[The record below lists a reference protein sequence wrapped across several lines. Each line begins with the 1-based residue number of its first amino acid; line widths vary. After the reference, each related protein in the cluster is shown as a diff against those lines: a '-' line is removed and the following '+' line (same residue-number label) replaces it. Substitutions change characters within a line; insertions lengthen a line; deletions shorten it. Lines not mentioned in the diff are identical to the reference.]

1 MSSTGSSGGGGLSR
15 LDFDPYETLVDLVMD
30 LTLITSGLLYC
41 PIISAVVTAKLI
53 IMYGLRVFH
62 IWVNC
67 SSSRQVHSGSYIRS
81 LFYGLSSV
89 VVMFSLVCHVFAVA
103 YLDASSNCGPFKGM
117 ERIRD
122 VFFGSELMS
131 HHFQNDHDGANS
143 QKSSFSYSSL
153 TYVLVSTIFVLL
165 FGLYISHLKRLS
177 IERNANEL
185 KCQLAITTQEKC
197 YLISKIKKPLHHDN
211 AKAKT
216 NT

>member
-1 MSSTGSSGGGGLSR
+1 MKVPTHKNPHFLTQGQCDNIKNPILLLLTVYESR
-15 LDFDPYETLVDLVMD
+15 LQAFD
-30 LTLITSGLLYC
+30 
-41 PIISAVVTAKLI
+41 A
-53 IMYGLRVFH
+53 
-62 IWVNC
+62 
-67 SSSRQVHSGSYIRS
+67 
-81 LFYGLSSV
+81 
-89 VVMFSLVCHVFAVA
+89 
-103 YLDASSNCGPFKGM
+103 
-117 ERIRD
+117 
-122 VFFGSELMS
+122 
-131 HHFQNDHDGANS
+131 ND
-143 QKSSFSYSSL
+143 SFLCFSL